1 MRPALIH
8 DWLNQIG
15 GAEDVLE
22 NLVTLFPKA
31 PIYTSIYWPEKM
43 PAFYRQWPIHTSFM
57 DQLPGIHRH
66 HQPYLFVYPFAFQS
80 FDLSGYDL
88 ILSNKSGFCHGVR
101 KPAGAVHV
109 CYCLTP
115 TRYVWGFDDYAA
127 REGLGGGARQ
137 ILRPAL
143 GLLRQWDKKAA
154 QTVDYFIA
162 ISAEVRQR
170 IARFYERDSVIIYPP
185 VKTDRF
191 KIANEVGDYFLCLG
205 RLIPYK
211 RVDLA
216 VQACTQ
222 LNLPLVVA
230 GDGRDR
236 ARLEKMAGPTVKFLG
251 RVPDDAVPE
260 LMAKARAF
268 IFPGHEDFGIA
279 PVQAMAAGRP
289 VIAYAAGG
297 ALDTV
302 VENETGHLFREATV
316 DSLRAVL
323 KDFDPARFNPET
335 IRAQALKFD
344 SRVFEQQLTEFIDNV
359 YEAKNSSVV
368 KTS

>member
-1 MRPALIH
+1 MHVALIH

-22 NLVTLFPKA
+22 TLVEMFPSA
-31 PIYTSIYWPEKM
+31 PIYTSMYWPEKM
-43 PAFYRQWPIHTSFM
+43 PPQYRQWPIRTSFM
-57 DQLPGIHRH
+57 DRLPFVHRY
-66 HQPYLFVYPFAFQS
+66 HQPYLVVYPFAFQS
-80 FDLSGYDL
+80 FNLTGYDL

-101 KPAGAVHV
+101 KPANAVHI

-115 TRYVWGFDDYAA
+115 TRYVWGFDDYAS
-127 REGLGGGARQ
+127 REGLSSGVRQ

-143 GLLRQWDKKAA
+143 KLLQRWDKAAA
-154 QTVDYFIA
+154 QKVDRFIA
-162 ISAEVRQR
+162 ISSAVRQR

-191 KIANEVGDYFLCLG
+191 QIADSIGDYFLCLG

-222 LNLPLVVA
+222 LGLPLLVA

-236 ARLEKMAGPTVKFLG
+236 ARLERMAGPTVKFLG
-251 RVPDDAVPE
+251 RVPDSEVPD
-260 LMAKARAF
+260 LMSRAKAF
-268 IFPGHEDFGIA
+268 IFPGLEDFGIA
-279 PVQAMAAGRP
+279 PVQAQAAGRP
-289 VIAYAAGG
+289 VIAFAGGG

-302 VENETGHLFREATV
+302 VESETGHLFHEQSA
-316 DSLRAVL
+316 DSLSSVL
-323 KDFDPARFNPET
+323 QSFQPSNFNPT
-335 IRAQALKFD
+335 AIRNFALKFD
-344 SRVFEQQLTEFIDNV
+344 QRVFMQQLHAFI
-359 YEAKNSSVV
+359 EAV
-368 KTS
+368 TSNA